1 MRDTLPLTLTLD
13 GQTSSL
19 GLLQDIDN
27 DKSDPLVRAV
37 IISLFTWRRAHDDD
51 VLPNAGMSRMGW
63 WGDSFPP
70 VANDRIGSRLWLL
83 ARSKLTDST
92 AQQAQDYAKE
102 ALQWL
107 IDDGVAA
114 RVDVSATRRGISTLA
129 LTCTVLNRSGAVM
142 ARLQFANLWN
152 FLREH

>member
-1 MRDTLPLTLTLD
+1 MRDTLPLTFTLD

-51 VLPNAGMSRMGW
+51 VLPNTGMSRMGW

-92 AQQAQDYAKE
+92 AQQAQDYVEE

-129 LTCTVLNRSGAVM
+129 LTCTVVNRSGAVM

-152 FLREH
+152 FLREA

>member
-70 VANDRIGSRLWLL
+70 VANDRVGSRLWLL

-92 AQQAQDYAKE
+92 AQQAQDYAEE

-129 LTCTVLNRSGAVM
+129 LTCTVVNRSGAVM

-152 FLREH
+152 FLREA

>member
-1 MRDTLPLTLTLD
+1 MRDTLPLTFTLD

-51 VLPNAGMSRMGW
+51 VLPNTGMSRMGW

-92 AQQAQDYAKE
+92 AQQAQDYAEE

-129 LTCTVLNRSGAVM
+129 LACTVVNRSGAVA

-152 FLREH
+152 FLRES